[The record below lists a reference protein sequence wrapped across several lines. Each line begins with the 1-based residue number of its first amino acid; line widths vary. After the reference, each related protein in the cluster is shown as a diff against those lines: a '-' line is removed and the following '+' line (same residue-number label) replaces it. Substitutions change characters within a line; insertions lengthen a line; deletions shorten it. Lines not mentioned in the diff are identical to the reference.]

1 MNAVEHEAQA
11 ALFHRQYLIY
21 QQTGKIARKL
31 DIPVKTTVL
40 SENRRHKQKD
50 LAFIEQHLFKFPLQ
64 SADYA
69 GGLSLVETANRR
81 LECEA
86 VASDILRLCR
96 DENYRHHEIGIL
108 LRAEDE
114 YGNLLEAVLTDY
126 EIPYFSDTKRQSSHH
141 PLAEL
146 IRSSLEAVRTWQ
158 YEPLFRA
165 FKTDFSLPPARKSTR
180 WKITCCLSASAA
192 RPAGY
197 QKMTGSIPA
206 TARLTL
212 WCRMKR
218 KNKILKTSIIRAA
231 C

>member
-1 MNAVEHEAQA
+1 M
-11 ALFHRQYLIY
+11 
-21 QQTGKIARKL
+21 
-31 DIPVKTTVL
+31 
-40 SENRRHKQKD
+40 
-50 LAFIEQHLFKFPLQ
+50 
-64 SADYA
+64 
-69 GGLSLVETANRR
+69 ETANRR

-114 YGNLLEAVLTDY
+114 YGNLLEAVLADY

-165 FKTDFSLPPARKSTR
+165 FKTDFFAASRSEIDALENYVLSFGIRGASR
-180 WKITCCLSASAA
+180 WLSE
-192 RPAGY
+192 
-197 QKMTGSIPA
+197 MTGSIPA

-218 KNKILKTSIIRAA
+218 KSKISPPSTIRAA